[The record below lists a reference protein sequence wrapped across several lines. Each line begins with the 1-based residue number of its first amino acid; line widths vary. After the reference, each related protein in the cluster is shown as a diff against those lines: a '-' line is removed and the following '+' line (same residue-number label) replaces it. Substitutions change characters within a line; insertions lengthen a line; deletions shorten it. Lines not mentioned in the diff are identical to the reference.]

1 LPVIPS
7 FIPAPPLQRK
17 IAAFLTQMSQ
27 QLLPSRD
34 SFEGTPQP
42 TLIFADGGRTMQT
55 PAFPSLE
62 SRAESFTNRSSN
74 RGFFHAHPIGEV
86 VRSLF
91 FSSILWLVLA
101 MALYGV
107 YSMVV
112 GSR

>member
-1 LPVIPS
+1 
-7 FIPAPPLQRK
+7 
-17 IAAFLTQMSQ
+17 
-27 QLLPSRD
+27 
-34 SFEGTPQP
+34 
-42 TLIFADGGRTMQT
+42 MQS